1 MVYFPYSFLR
11 QHYLDQVCGFVLS
24 QCWAPL
30 EYFSSCCES
39 YNPKRLANVVKKNNL
54 AFIIYFFLLHLQKD
68 SIIMAKNNYTDD
80 KSLNRGLAITS
91 ILLLIV
97 VGSVIAFII
106 YIRGIHSA
114 RQDHIRETAK
124 EIAVEDSLNRI
135 EAAKITRESEIEA
148 EQLKAR
154 QAETKEMDA
163 YIDNMV
169 EKELK
174 ALEEQENS
182 ADGTAG
188 MEEVEEEDW
197 GEDEED
203 VPAAEPTQ
211 AEPEAVQQTE

>member
-1 MVYFPYSFLR
+1 
-11 QHYLDQVCGFVLS
+11 
-24 QCWAPL
+24 
-30 EYFSSCCES
+30 
-39 YNPKRLANVVKKNNL
+39 
-54 AFIIYFFLLHLQKD
+54 
-68 SIIMAKNNYTDD
+68 MAKNNYTDD
-80 KSLNRGLAITS
+80 KSLNRGIAITS

-106 YIRGIHSA
+106 YIRGVHSA

-211 AEPEAVQQTE
+211 AEPEAVLQTE

>member
-80 KSLNRGLAITS
+80 KSLNRGIAITS

-106 YIRGIHSA
+106 YIRGVHSA
-114 RQDHIRETAK
+114 RPCP
-124 EIAVEDSLNRI
+124 
-135 EAAKITRESEIEA
+135 AASRASPRPPA
-148 EQLKAR
+148 P
-154 QAETKEMDA
+154 
-163 YIDNMV
+163 
-169 EKELK
+169 
-174 ALEEQENS
+174 
-182 ADGTAG
+182 ADGG
-188 MEEVEEEDW
+188 
-197 GEDEED
+197 
-203 VPAAEPTQ
+203 VPVDRPAPSRELVL
-211 AEPEAVQQTE
+211 ER